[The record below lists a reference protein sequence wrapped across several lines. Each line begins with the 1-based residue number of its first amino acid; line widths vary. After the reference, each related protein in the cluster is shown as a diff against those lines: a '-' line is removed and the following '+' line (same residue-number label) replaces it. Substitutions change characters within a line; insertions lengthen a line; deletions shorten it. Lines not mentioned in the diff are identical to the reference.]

1 SLLSQPSLTVPEI
14 RQLMSQSIRGELTPT
29 SSHLFSHPDMTSSAP
44 MSSMPPLMTAL
55 STLGYAIASQ
65 DHSTITN
72 ILRDAGAG
80 GKGGAGFL
88 LNQFDYSGNTPL
100 HLAAASDDI
109 SIITDFLK
117 RGASVH
123 LRNRDGRTPLF
134 VAAKAGRI
142 RNVRLLTES
151 GAHLHA

>member
-1 SLLSQPSLTVPEI
+1 
-14 RQLMSQSIRGELTPT
+14 
-29 SSHLFSHPDMTSSAP
+29 
-44 MSSMPPLMTAL
+44 MPPLMTAL

-65 DHSTITN
+65 DHHTITN

-109 SIITDFLK
+109 AILTDFLK

-142 RNVRLLTES
+142 GNVRLLKES
-151 GAHLHA
+151 GAHLHADEMEVAKLLKKRAFMVRDAGAKVRAEGWELAGA